1 MAYHA
6 DIFHGTY
13 ATLQENSCW
22 IYEAKGNKA
31 LIDKTGRTCWRRIS
45 WVVVLRMY
53 EELLVVV
60 QRFCWTYNKFDFD
73 KVNDN
78 GSLVGIYRSHYN
90 PRDSQETSLPCFL
103 ICEEVILILLK
114 L

>member
-45 WVVVLRMY
+45 WVVVLRM
-53 EELLVVV
+53 
-60 QRFCWTYNKFDFD
+60 
-73 KVNDN
+73 
-78 GSLVGIYRSHYN
+78 GITCCC
-90 PRDSQETSLPCFL
+90 PT
-103 ICEEVILILLK
+103 ILLD
-114 L
+114 LQQV